1 MATTE
6 TTAARTGRRT
16 ALVTGAPG
24 RAQEVAAAMRAK
36 GFTVVEVPASAGAGD
51 LRAALEAAGS
61 PRLDAWVQLPVD
73 VQAVA
78 PNITAQLAAL
88 LEQGIVA
95 RFRAAASVLPH
106 LADGAHVVLVPGN
119 LPPDLAVPDDHEARL
134 ALLRVLAHALR
145 ADRAPE
151 HVAVAVASAQH
162 APDALARMAGGEGV
176 PHPPLPDY
184 AALWPD
190 MSYDEW
196 RLAVLGLETLEG

>member
-1 MATTE
+1 VGTKE
-6 TTAARTGRRT
+6 RI

-24 RAQEVAAAMRAK
+24 RLAEVAAALRA
-36 GFTVVEVPASAGAGD
+36 GDYAVVEVPAGAD
-51 LRAALEAAGS
+51 TAAVLEAAGS
-61 PRLDAWVQLPVD
+61 PELDAYVQLPVD
-73 VQAVA
+73 VQADA
-78 PNITAQLAAL
+78 PSVTSQMVAL

-106 LADGAHVVLVPGN
+106 LAEGAHVVLVPGN
-119 LPPDLAVPDDHEARL
+119 LPPDLAAPDDHEARL

-145 ADRAPE
+145 ADRAPG

-162 APDALARMAGGEGV
+162 SPDALARMAGGERV
-176 PHPPLPDY
+176 PHPPVPDY
-184 AALWPD
+184 AAMWPD